1 MELNKTL
8 LKICTGKKKEDKTEL
23 DNIIL
28 VTDNQELRKILVST
42 ICTLYF
48 ENEDNFIYTLKE
60 MLKAHKEAL
69 KDMVFLPIMKKD
81 NNEIFCNEF
90 NSIYLNITIDVDAW
104 RIKNNKSDAYYLF
117 KENELIKNITDFAVN
132 RGYYITG
139 VEELDEKP
147 ASISL
152 DNTIILV
159 NDLGT
164 KKSLEKLGFNCELL
178 DLESVNRY
186 KSKNII
192 LINNNNKDIAR
203 SLLNYCFSLKVV
215 NISIMD
221 KDSIVN
227 QIIKTKPILPSWVK
241 QPDPSKEIYKLNQ
254 DLLAVQYINNTN
266 LIQMLNMDKQD
277 SYIYDKGVYKL
288 VTKEFV
294 KKEIGEYIPT
304 GKANNSFVSDT
315 VNMVHIRARLVKF
328 EDLNADEN
336 IINFKNGIYNIEK
349 DMLEPHSP
357 DILSTIQINCNYVP
371 IEKISN
377 FEKWSKYINDLCT
390 DVLTGELDEEKMEH
404 LQLWGGLTISNIPMF
419 KTKACLCLFSE
430 NGDTGKSI
438 FLNTLIALLGQE
450 NTSNIQIQDLAKPF
464 ATSGI
469 YGKRVN
475 IVGDQKATVLQ
486 DSSIFKQFT
495 GGDLLNVEF
504 KGKTSFSYLH
514 KGGLL
519 FACNS
524 LPYISD
530 DKGTHIYDRLHI
542 VPFNNVIPLE
552 KRNPNLLNE
561 LKEELEFIAQFF
573 IIGLKKFIRK
583 GYKIP
588 RSKASIEA
596 VEKYRENNDHFYSF
610 LINNYVIT
618 KDPKDRVLK
627 IELEE
632 HYFKWCEEEEIPE
645 KAIISKRG
653 FKNIMLDSYNIGSYR
668 ASDNNYYYKG
678 LKAIIIASEEQG
690 EQVEQEIKE
699 VFKQQRL

>member
-1 MELNKTL
+1 
-8 LKICTGKKKEDKTEL
+8 
-23 DNIIL
+23 
-28 VTDNQELRKILVST
+28 
-42 ICTLYF
+42 
-48 ENEDNFIYTLKE
+48 
-60 MLKAHKEAL
+60 
-69 KDMVFLPIMKKD
+69 
-81 NNEIFCNEF
+81 
-90 NSIYLNITIDVDAW
+90 
-104 RIKNNKSDAYYLF
+104 
-117 KENELIKNITDFAVN
+117 
-132 RGYYITG
+132 
-139 VEELDEKP
+139 
-147 ASISL
+147 
-152 DNTIILV
+152 
-159 NDLGT
+159 
-164 KKSLEKLGFNCELL
+164 
-178 DLESVNRY
+178 
-186 KSKNII
+186 
-192 LINNNNKDIAR
+192 
-203 SLLNYCFSLKVV
+203 
-215 NISIMD
+215 MD
-221 KDSIVN
+221 KESFVN
-227 QIIKTKPILPSWVK
+227 QITKAKAILPSWVK
-241 QPDPSKEIYKLNQ
+241 QSDPSKEIYKLNQ

-266 LIQMLNMDKQD
+266 LIQVLNMDKQD

-288 VTKEFV
+288 VTKEFI

-304 GKANNSFVSDT
+304 GKANNSFVSDC

-328 EDLNADEN
+328 EELNADEN

-349 DMLEPHSP
+349 DILEPHNPSV
-357 DILSTIQINCNYVP
+357 LSTIQINCNYKMYEVEN
-371 IEKISN
+371 IEYIGLK
-377 FEKWSKYINDLCT
+377 FKKYIYDLCT
-390 DVLTGELDEEKMEH
+390 DALTGELDQEKMQH
-404 LQLWGGLTISNIPMF
+404 LQMWGGLTISNIPMF
-419 KTKACLCLFSE
+419 KTKACLCLFSK
-430 NGDTGKSI
+430 NGDTGKSV
-438 FLNTLIALLGQE
+438 FLNLLNILLGQE

-464 ATSGI
+464 STSAI
-469 YGKRVN
+469 YGKRAN

-495 GGDLLNVEF
+495 GGDPLNVEF

-561 LKEELEFIAQFF
+561 LKEELEFIVQFF
-573 IIGLKKFIRK
+573 IIGLKKFINN

-610 LINNYVIT
+610 LINNYIIT